1 MIGTQVPKTELL
13 NRTQRTFPN
22 TAYTAYTY
30 NARNLLTTLEN
41 RNQSGALI
49 SSYAY
54 GHDNVGNR
62 TSMTEA
68 NGDVTAYGYDAIYR
82 LVSEEKRDNQQQTIY
97 TYAYSYDGVGNRESM
112 THDGGQTSYFYDDNN
127 KLE

>member
-30 NARNLLTTLEN
+30 NARNLLTSLEN

-54 GHDNVGNR
+54 GHDDAGNR

-68 NGDVTAYGYDAIYR
+68 DGDLSPIALATGDVTSYGYDAIHR

-112 THDGGQTSYFYDDNN
+112 THDGAGT
-127 KLE
+127 